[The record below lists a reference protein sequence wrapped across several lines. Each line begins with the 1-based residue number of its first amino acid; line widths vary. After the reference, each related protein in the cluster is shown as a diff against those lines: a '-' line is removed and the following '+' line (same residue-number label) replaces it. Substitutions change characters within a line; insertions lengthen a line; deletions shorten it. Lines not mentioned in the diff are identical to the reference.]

1 MTNTGNVTIT
11 NSFVRSFDD
20 SISIKGIYDYEKYIE
35 NITLEPLKEIKPK
48 KNNTKKQE
56 NILKELE
63 KLEVKR
69 KNLQSLFISEEIT
82 SSDYQDMI
90 KIIEDKRQFLNN
102 TLKDIKEPLEEEINI
117 NDIQDIITN
126 IKKNWDYLDTNE
138 RNNFITQFI
147 KKIDLDV
154 IDGKPIINDIQFL

>member
-1 MTNTGNVTIT
+1 
-11 NSFVRSFDD
+11 
-20 SISIKGIYDYEKYIE
+20 
-35 NITLEPLKEIKPK
+35 
-48 KNNTKKQE
+48 
-56 NILKELE
+56 
-63 KLEVKR
+63 
-69 KNLQSLFISEEIT
+69 
-82 SSDYQDMI
+82 MI

-117 NDIQDIITN
+117 NGIQDIIIN

>member
-1 MTNTGNVTIT
+1 M
-11 NSFVRSFDD
+11 
-20 SISIKGIYDYEKYIE
+20 
-35 NITLEPLKEIKPK
+35 KEIKTK

-154 IDGKPIINDIQFL
+154 INGKAIIKEVSFI